1 MKYLNPTK
9 TFLLSATAMFLVSC
23 SNDDNGPVNEEEVI
37 TTVTTTL
44 TTVDGQMITLTSKDL
59 DGVDG
64 PNAPE
69 FTATRDLDGDGPNAP
84 VIIPSGNL
92 AANTIYSGAVTFLNE
107 TQFPAEDIT
116 VEVEE
121 EGVDHQVFYQLPAGL
136 GTITYTDTDLDLNGK
151 PIGLT
156 FTLTT
161 GNAGPGDL
169 KVTLIHL
176 PNKSAEGV
184 ATGDITN
191 AGGATDADVSFPVNI
206 SN

>member
-9 TFLLSATAMFLVSC
+9 TLLLSATALFLVSC

-44 TTVDGQMITLTSKDL
+44 SGGGQVITLTS
-59 DGVDG
+59 
-64 PNAPE
+64 
-69 FTATRDLDGDGPNAP
+69 RDLDGDGPNAP
-84 VIIPSGNL
+84 VVTVSGNL
-92 AANTIYSGAVTFLNE
+92 VANTSYTGAVAFLNE
-107 TQFPAEDIT
+107 TQSPAEDIT

-136 GTITYTDTDLDLNGK
+136 GTITYTDLDLNGK

-161 GNAGPGDL
+161 GNAGTGSL
-169 KVTLIHL
+169 TVTLRHL
-176 PNKSAEGV
+176 PNKSASGV

-191 AGGATDADVSFPVNI
+191 AGGATDAAVTYTGVVVN
-206 SN
+206 

>member
-9 TFLLSATAMFLVSC
+9 TFLLSATAMLLVSC

-44 TTVDGQMITLTSKDL
+44 TGGGQVITLTS
-59 DGVDG
+59 
-64 PNAPE
+64 
-69 FTATRDLDGDGPNAP
+69 RDLDGDGPNAP
-84 VIIPSGNL
+84 VVAASGNL

-107 TQFPAEDIT
+107 TQTPAGDLT

-121 EGVDHQVFYQLPAGL
+121 EGVDHQVFYQLPATL
-136 GTITYTDTDLDLNGK
+136 GTITYTDLDLNGK

-161 GNAGPGDL
+161 GNAGTGNL
-169 KVTLIHL
+169 TVTLRHL
-176 PNKSAEGV
+176 PNKSASGV
-184 ATGDITN
+184 STGDITN
-191 AGGATDADVSFPVNI
+191 AGGATDAYVSFPVTVLN
-206 SN
+206 

>member
-1 MKYLNPTK
+1 MKKYRVL
-9 TFLLSATAMFLVSC
+9 AIVLVTQFFIHSC
-23 SNDDNGPVNEEEVI
+23 TNDTSNPVNEEEVI
-37 TTVTTTL
+37 TTVSLTL
-44 TTVDGQMITLTSKDL
+44 TGGGQVIALTS
-59 DGVDG
+59 
-64 PNAPE
+64 
-69 FTATRDLDGDGPNAP
+69 RDLDGDGPNPPA
-84 VIIPSGNL
+84 VTASGNL
-92 AANTIYSGAVTFLNE
+92 APNITYTGAVTFLNE
-107 TQFPAEDIT
+107 TQSPAEDIT

-161 GNAGPGDL
+161 GNVGVGNL
-169 KVTLIHL
+169 TVTLRHL